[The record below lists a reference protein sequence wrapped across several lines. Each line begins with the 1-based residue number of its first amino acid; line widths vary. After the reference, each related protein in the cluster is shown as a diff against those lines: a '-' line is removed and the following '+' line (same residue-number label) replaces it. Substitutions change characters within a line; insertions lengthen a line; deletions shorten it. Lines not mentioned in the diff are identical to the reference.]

1 MKKLT
6 AILLAALM
14 LCMLFSGCQVSR
26 QLGEES
32 GAESGESEEETI
44 DPAVYDD
51 VCVTVDG
58 QDFTV
63 AEMDFFYAQCFQ
75 NVYSSLYS
83 SYGDSISYILDISK
97 PLDEQ
102 TYSGD
107 LTWHDYLLQYTQY
120 SVKSIVALI
129 NDAAAQGYTY
139 SDTVAENVAT
149 QKANLANAAVQ
160 SGITET
166 DYLTKYYGHG
176 ATMEIFERMTTLL
189 AEASEYAASRE
200 GTFGLTDEEIR
211 TAYEADTNL
220 YDTVSFRF
228 AFFSGEPEKES
239 EAATEEASDA
249 VSEAVS
255 EAASEA
261 VSEAASEAVSEETVD
276 PALMAEAEEKANA
289 LASTAKTEEEFVA
302 AVVANAPEEDKE
314 YYGTDEATLIEKIT
328 YDDLPDTFR
337 GWLFADHV
345 SGDTTVIE
353 SDTGYYVFFF
363 LSRNTPDYTTVNVR
377 HILFKPATDES
388 GIASDQNWADA
399 EAKAEAALAEFE
411 AGEQTEEAFAALASA
426 QSEDD
431 GSKANGGLYENVYRG
446 QMVTAFEDW
455 CYDTAREPGNTGIV
469 KSTYGY
475 HVMYFVGEGENYL
488 TAYVGDQMA
497 EDRYNDWMS
506 GLVDAAE
513 FTTNDSFSYVGNIL

>member
-14 LCMLFSGCQVSR
+14 LCMLFSGCQLSR

-32 GAESGESEEETI
+32 EAESGEEETI

-51 VCVTVDG
+51 VCATVGG

-63 AEMDFFYAQCFQ
+63 ADVDFIYAQCFQ
-75 NVYSSLYS
+75 RVYSSLYS
-83 SYGDSISYILDISK
+83 SYGDSISYILDLTK

-107 LTWHDYLLQYTQY
+107 LTWDDYLTEYTLY
-120 SVKSIVALI
+120 SLKSIMSLI
-129 NDAAAQGYTY
+129 NDAAAQNYVY
-139 SDTVAENVAT
+139 SDAMAENVAT
-149 QKANLANAAVQ
+149 QKTSLANAAVQ
-160 SGITET
+160 SGMTE
-166 DYLTKYYGHG
+166 DEYLAKYYGPG
-176 ATMEIFERMTTLL
+176 ATMEVFERMSTLIVEA
-189 AEASEYAASRE
+189 AEYSSYRE
-200 GTFGLTDEEIR
+200 GTFGLTDEEIHA
-211 TAYEADTNL
+211 AYEADKNV

-228 AFFSGEPEKES
+228 AFFSGEPVEEES
-239 EAATEEASDA
+239 EAT
-249 VSEAVS
+249 SEAVS
-255 EAASEA
+255 EVTSEATSEA

-289 LASTAKTEEEFVA
+289 LASTAKTEEDFVA
-302 AVVANAPEEDKE
+302 AIVANASEEDKE
-314 YYGTDEATLIEKIT
+314 YYESDEASLIEDLA
-328 YDDLPDTFR
+328 YDDIPDTFS

-345 SGDTTVIE
+345 YGDTTVIE
-353 SDTGYYVFFF
+353 SDTGYYVFLF

-377 HILFKPATDES
+377 HILFKPETDES
-388 GIASDQNWADA
+388 GVASDQNWADA
-399 EAKAEAALAEFE
+399 EAKAEAALTEFE
-411 AGEQTEEAFAALASA
+411 SGEQTEEAFAAIATA

-431 GSKANGGLYENVYRG
+431 GSKENGGLYENVYKG

-455 CYDTAREPGNTGIV
+455 CYDEAREPGNTDIV
-469 KSTYGY
+469 KSSYGY

-488 TAYVGDQMA
+488 TAYLGDQMA

-506 GLVDAAE
+506 GLVDAVE
-513 FTTNDSFSYVGNIL
+513 STTNDNLSYIGNIL